1 MADWQAF
8 ATAFLTDS
16 AKYITENKDR
26 AAEYRD
32 KIKEQAEKNKSIF
45 SQRKLAANSILQQI
59 KTAEGLNAS
68 PGMIRS
74 ALDSGAD
81 GVLRLN
87 QQLMQMKKDVEAGG
101 GNWTAEAAKLRINVP
116 EFFTNMQGPPTEGYK
131 AQVYKQFGVT
141 SGEMGSSK
149 KPEQSM
155 LRTALG
161 FNAKDFVRASLDEDS
176 AFGTGMSTYDLSQLD
191 ATLPYTPSGTQQGY
205 ITYNAINEFDQKA
218 QSNSLRDL
226 KNQMPNVRDNQKW
239 REARAYI
246 DLVNERNYSNVPG
259 YMGDDAFSKLDALE
273 RDAHKQ
279 ELIKAQRK
287 IMEDIQ
293 FASLNVTVNSGIKMY
308 GDKYLNDPGIAM
320 TLDNFGGK
328 GYSSRF
334 GVVSD
339 AEEISGSVL
348 TSELFDGVISET
360 INNIGADFNIDK
372 DFSEREYTITGKRG
386 GNYTFRFKEDG
397 ISYESI
403 TIRNPEGNVV
413 QTITD
418 PTDLKVLS
426 SNGQKE
432 FLTLDKYDSYGLSE
446 DTEKALGT
454 GTVNFRDR
462 NMVVG
467 DPPDIILPTKLAG
480 TSQTD
485 IAAGIE
491 VLGADLEKYKT
502 EGNLDLTKIKK
513 GLKGWLLGNRSP
525 KSLKEAIGSFSAP
538 EADGR
543 IDAYVRSIM
552 EQLTTDTSVDNTTI
566 SVSDKTSFPIDGRG
580 TSMNLIDNSVSPS
593 KMAEEKSAIE
603 KAAMEKAIQ
612 AALIEAVRA
621 GEIDK
626 ANVLA
631 QQLEDSTAGADG
643 QMYSSLVRE
652 DQTRA
657 KALEDA
663 QADLGYPPREVIVS
677 DTPGP
682 KVDVTSPK
690 FEEYNIVSRPDVSVS
705 EDNLPKTSSAPGL
718 GEGTINID
726 AAPAIETDEP
736 SYDED
741 KVVIEEAKEYN
752 KVIGYLIDNI
762 KPNTTLG
769 RLIKK
774 NPDKLKINN
783 SQLRNMIV
791 KALGGPNALPKSSKE
806 RNALV
811 DKYAKVY
818 IEGIAN

>member
-141 SGEMGSSK
+141 SGEIGSSK

-191 ATLPYTPSGTQQGY
+191 ATLPYTPSGTEQGY
-205 ITYNAINEFDQKA
+205 ITYNAINEFNSQA
-218 QSNSLRDL
+218 QSKSLQAIN
-226 KNQMPNVRDNQKW
+226 NQMVNVRNNQNY
-239 REARAYI
+239 RNANAYI
-246 DLVNERNYSNVPG
+246 DLINKGNLNTVPG
-259 YMGDDAFSKLDALE
+259 FMGATNFGKLNA
-273 RDAHKQ
+273 AQKAVHKQ
-279 ELIKAQRK
+279 ELLKAQRK
-287 IMEDIQ
+287 IIDDIQ
-293 FASLNVTVNSGIKMY
+293 FSSLNVTVASGIKMY

-320 TLDNFGGK
+320 TLDTIGGK

-334 GVVSD
+334 GVQSVAD
-339 AEEISGSVL
+339 DKSGSVL
-348 TSELFDGVISET
+348 TLELFDGVISET
-360 INNIGADFNIDK
+360 INNIGADFPIDK

-491 VLGADLEKYKT
+491 VLGEDLEKYKT

-513 GLKGWLLGNRSP
+513 ELKGWLLGNRSP

-774 NPDKLKINN
+774 NPDKLKVNN

-791 KALGGPNALPKSSKE
+791 KALGGTNALPKSSKE

-818 IEGIAN
+818 IEGITN

>member
-16 AKYITENKDR
+16 AKYITENKDK
-26 AAEYRD
+26 ASEYRD
-32 KIKEQAEKNKSIF
+32 KIKEQAERNKSIF

-116 EFFTNMQGPPTEGYK
+116 EFFTNMQGPPTEGYE

-141 SGEMGSSK
+141 SGEIGSSK

-191 ATLPYTPSGTQQGY
+191 ATLPYTPSSTEQGY
-205 ITYNAINEFDQKA
+205 ITYNAINEFNSQA
-218 QSNSLRDL
+218 QSKSLQAIN
-226 KNQMPNVRDNQKW
+226 NQMVNVRNNQNY
-239 REARAYI
+239 RTANAYI
-246 DLVNERNYSNVPG
+246 DLINKGNLNTVPG
-259 YMGDDAFSKLDALE
+259 FMGATNFGKLDA
-273 RDAHKQ
+273 AQKAVHKQ
-279 ELIKAQRK
+279 ELLKAQRK
-287 IMEDIQ
+287 IINDIQ
-293 FASLNVTVNSGIKMY
+293 FSSLNVTVASGIKMY

-320 TLDNFGGK
+320 TLDTIGGK

-334 GVVSD
+334 GVQSV
-339 AEEISGSVL
+339 AKEIPGSFL

-360 INNIGADFNIDK
+360 INNIGADFLIDK
-372 DFSEREYTITGKRG
+372 DFSEKEYTITGKRG

-397 ISYESI
+397 ISYQSI
-403 TIRNPEGNVV
+403 TIRNPEGKVV

-467 DPPDIILPTKLAG
+467 DPPGIILPTKLAG

-491 VLGADLEKYKT
+491 VLGADLEDYKT

-513 GLKGWLLGNRSP
+513 QLKGWLLGNRSP

-566 SVSDKTSFPIDGRG
+566 SVSNKTSFPIDGRG
-580 TSMNLIDNSVSPS
+580 TSMNLDTSVSPS

-621 GEIDK
+621 GEIEK
-626 ANVLA
+626 ANILA

-652 DQTRA
+652 DQTRE

-663 QADLGYPPREVIVS
+663 QADLGYPPKEVIVS

-726 AAPAIETDEP
+726 AAPTIQTDEP
-736 SYDED
+736 SYDAD

-774 NPDKLKINN
+774 NPNKLKVNN

-791 KALGGPNALPKSSKE
+791 KALGGTNALPKSSKE

>member
-226 KNQMPNVRDNQKW
+226 NNQMANVRDNQKW

-386 GNYTFRFKEDG
+386 GKYTFRFKENG

-413 QTITD
+413 KSVTD
-418 PTDLKVLS
+418 FDKI
-426 SNGQKE
+426 E
-432 FLTLDKYDSYGLSE
+432 ALTNSDNMIILLTSDKYDQYGLSE
-446 DTEKALGT
+446 GTGKALGT
-454 GTVNFRDR
+454 GNYDR
-462 NMVVG
+462 GNYIVVG

-621 GEIDK
+621 GEIDN

-818 IEGIAN
+818 IEGITN

>member
-226 KNQMPNVRDNQKW
+226 NNQMANVRDNQKW

-259 YMGDDAFSKLDALE
+259 YMGDTAFGKLDALE
-273 RDAHKQ
+273 RDAHRQ

-348 TSELFDGVISET
+348 TLELFDGVISET
-360 INNIGADFNIDK
+360 INNIGADFPIDK

-413 QTITD
+413 KSVTD
-418 PTDLKVLS
+418 PDKI
-426 SNGQKE
+426 E
-432 FLTLDKYDSYGLSE
+432 ALTNSDNMISLLTSDKYDQYSLSE
-446 DTEKALGT
+446 STEKALGT

-462 NMVVG
+462 NIVVG
-467 DPPDIILPTKLAG
+467 DPPDMILPTKLAG

-491 VLGADLEKYKT
+491 VLGEDLEKYKT

-513 GLKGWLLGNRSP
+513 ELKGWLLGNRSP

-603 KAAMEKAIQ
+603 KASQ
-612 AALIEAVRA
+612 ARRLPVRA

-718 GEGTINID
+718 GED
-726 AAPAIETDEP
+726 AAPTIETDDP
-736 SYDED
+736 SYDAD

-791 KALGGPNALPKSSKE
+791 KALGGTNALPKSSKE

-818 IEGIAN
+818 IEGITN

>member
-1 MADWQAF
+1 
-8 ATAFLTDS
+8 
-16 AKYITENKDR
+16 
-26 AAEYRD
+26 
-32 KIKEQAEKNKSIF
+32 
-45 SQRKLAANSILQQI
+45 
-59 KTAEGLNAS
+59 
-68 PGMIRS
+68 
-74 ALDSGAD
+74 
-81 GVLRLN
+81 
-87 QQLMQMKKDVEAGG
+87 
-101 GNWTAEAAKLRINVP
+101 
-116 EFFTNMQGPPTEGYK
+116 
-131 AQVYKQFGVT
+131 
-141 SGEMGSSK
+141 
-149 KPEQSM
+149 
-155 LRTALG
+155 
-161 FNAKDFVRASLDEDS
+161 
-176 AFGTGMSTYDLSQLD
+176 
-191 ATLPYTPSGTQQGY
+191 
-205 ITYNAINEFDQKA
+205 
-218 QSNSLRDL
+218 
-226 KNQMPNVRDNQKW
+226 
-239 REARAYI
+239 
-246 DLVNERNYSNVPG
+246 
-259 YMGDDAFSKLDALE
+259 
-273 RDAHKQ
+273 
-279 ELIKAQRK
+279 
-287 IMEDIQ
+287 
-293 FASLNVTVNSGIKMY
+293 MY

-320 TLDNFGGK
+320 TLDTIGGK

-334 GVVSD
+334 GVQSVAD
-339 AEEISGSVL
+339 DEPGSVL
-348 TSELFDGVISET
+348 TLELFDGVISET
-360 INNIGADFNIDK
+360 INNIGADFPIDK

-467 DPPDIILPTKLAG
+467 DPPVIILPTKLAG

-513 GLKGWLLGNRSP
+513 ELKGWLLGNRSP

-736 SYDED
+736 SYDAD

-791 KALGGPNALPKSSKE
+791 KALGGTNALPKSSKE

-818 IEGIAN
+818 IEGITN